1 MTQVPPATPQAGT
14 PAPRGRG
21 CAPWVIGCGATLAI
35 LLLLGGGAAWWFV
48 GRPLVQVYGA
58 IQDVQ
63 NIERLDDRVRNRAAF
78 TPPADGV
85 LSEAQVLR
93 FLDVQQGMGTAVS
106 GRLEQLQAR
115 FAQLEGREFAWSD
128 ALGLAG
134 AYTDFFRL
142 LADTKESQVAALD
155 AADFSV
161 AEYAWVRREV
171 LRAAGTEGSADL
183 GAFVDAFT
191 GGEGAAPRLATEPA
205 PQANR
210 DLVERYRER
219 LDETLFLAV
228 IGL

>member
-1 MTQVPPATPQAGT
+1 MTQLPPAAPNADA

-21 CAPWVIGCGATLAI
+21 CASWVIGCGATLAI
-35 LLLLGGGAAWWFV
+35 LLVLGGAAAWWFV
-48 GRPLVQVYGA
+48 GRPLLQVYGA

-63 NIERLDDRVRNRAAF
+63 SIDRLDDRVRNRAAF

-93 FLDVQQGMGTAVS
+93 FLDVQQGMGDAVT
-106 GRLEQLQAR
+106 GRLDRMQAR
-115 FAQLEGREFAWSD
+115 FDQLEGRDFAWRD

-142 LADTKESQVAALD
+142 LVDTKESQIAALD
-155 AADFSV
+155 AAGFSA

-171 LRAAGTEGSADL
+171 LRAAGLDASADL
-183 GAFVDAFT
+183 GAFVGALT
-191 GGEGAAPRLATEPA
+191 GGEDAAPRAQPAAA

-219 LDETLFLAV
+219 LDETVFLAV